1 MPKPFRRN
9 KTQQRSTSLSHEPY
23 NTNPETYHL
32 TEEDIEK
39 VKNLQNL
46 LQQKTNKLTALLLQ
60 NKKLHLQGILQD
72 NTKNKNKKLHRKNK
86 KLHREILKIPRTLHR
101 ERSYSSRSDSSKF
114 QTKKY
119 EIQSPP
125 TSTSQNS
132 TNSQYSTSE
141 NSQKPKSYDSDTS
154 PDSKQVKQHLRNLR
168 LRYISRF
175 KTLASPIQ

>member
-46 LQQKTNKLTALLLQ
+46 LQQKTNKLTTLLLQ
-60 NKKLHLQGILQD
+60 NKKLY
-72 NTKNKNKKLHRKNK
+72 RKNK
-86 KLHREILKIPRTLHR
+86 KLHRE
-101 ERSYSSRSDSSKF
+101 RSDRSRSDSSKF

-119 EIQSPP
+119 EIQSPR

>member
-46 LQQKTNKLTALLLQ
+46 LQQKTNKLTTLLLQ
-60 NKKLHLQGILQD
+60 NKKLY
-72 NTKNKNKKLHRKNK
+72 RKNK
-86 KLHREILKIPRTLHR
+86 KLHREILKTPRTLHR
-101 ERSYSSRSDSSKF
+101 ERSDSSRSDSSKF

-119 EIQSPP
+119 EIQSPR

-141 NSQKPKSYDSDTS
+141 NSQKPKSDDSDTS
-154 PDSKQVKQHLRNLR
+154 PDSFLHPPPSSPRKNPKTR
-168 LRYISRF
+168 RF
-175 KTLASPIQ
+175 PKKK

>member
-23 NTNPETYHL
+23 NTNSETYHL
-32 TEEDIEK
+32 TEKDIEK

-46 LQQKTNKLTALLLQ
+46 LQQKTNYLTTLLLQ
-60 NKKLHLQGILQD
+60 NKKLYLQKILQD

-86 KLHREILKIPRTLHR
+86 KLHRE
-101 ERSYSSRSDSSKF
+101 RSYTSRSNSSKF

-125 TSTSQNS
+125 PSTSQNS
-132 TNSQYSTSE
+132 TSSQYSTSE
-141 NSQKPKSYDSDTS
+141 NSQKT
-154 PDSKQVKQHLRNLR
+154 
-168 LRYISRF
+168 
-175 KTLASPIQ
+175 

>member
-46 LQQKTNKLTALLLQ
+46 LQQKTNKLTTLLLQ
-60 NKKLHLQGILQD
+60 NKKLY
-72 NTKNKNKKLHRKNK
+72 RKNK
-86 KLHREILKIPRTLHR
+86 KLHREILKTPRTLHR
-101 ERSYSSRSDSSKF
+101 ERSDSSRSDSSKF

-119 EIQSPP
+119 EIQSPR

>member
-1 MPKPFRRN
+1 MPKSFRRN
-9 KTQQRSTSLSHEPY
+9 KTQQRSTSLSPQPFT
-23 NTNPETYHL
+23 TNPQTNHL

-46 LQQKTNKLTALLLQ
+46 LQQKTNKLTTLLLQ
-60 NKKLHLQGILQD
+60 NKKLY
-72 NTKNKNKKLHRKNK
+72 RKNK
-86 KLHREILKIPRTLHR
+86 KLHRE
-101 ERSYSSRSDSSKF
+101 RSDRSRSDSSKF

-119 EIQSPP
+119 EIQSPR

-175 KTLASPIQ
+175 KTLASPVP